1 MPHPFRD
8 VAIAGVFNTEQARS
22 LDGHDSQ
29 SIALEGALGALA
41 DAGIGIAE
49 VDGIA
54 GQFAADM
61 VLGARMG
68 PCSRKLS
75 SHGIPT
81 VLDAASMIAFG
92 ECEVVV
98 IAAGGAA
105 MYTERAATAP
115 WTRPSNEL
123 VAGYGLF
130 TAAEFALMARR
141 HMLTY
146 GTTPEQLAAAAATVR
161 NNGHVNP
168 DAVYYGRGPFAVDDI
183 LASRMVADPFHLLEC
198 AMTSEGGC
206 GLVLTTAARASDAA
220 TKPVWI
226 LGGAGDTYGP
236 AYVVPPV
243 WDLRGRDD
251 EHSRRATS
259 GAARRGSASRS
270 PGSVLTT
277 SMWRS
282 CTTRSRSRSSASSK
296 HSGSAATARVVPF
309 VEDGHIAAG
318 GRLPV
323 TTDGGTMSYSHAGI
337 NVQMLQRVIR
347 GVQQLRGTCAT
358 QPGARRRG
366 GVVQQRR
373 VGRAVQRRDAPR
385 GRNAHDDAAAA
396 GAGHPDGRPVGR
408 GCALLG
414 GLRGAAS
421 CATSNARTAAR

>member
-1 MPHPFRD
+1 MAHPFRD

-41 DAGIGIAE
+41 DAGIDIAE

-168 DAVYYGRGPFAVDDI
+168 EAVYYGRGPFAVDDI

-251 EHSRRATS
+251 EIPAGYVGRRAARKCFALAGLGPDDADVAELYDPFS
-259 GAARRGSASRS
+259 FEIIRQLEAFGFCADGEGGA
-270 PGSVLTT
+270 
-277 SMWRS
+277 
-282 CTTRSRSRSSASSK
+282 
-296 HSGSAATARVVPF
+296 F

-347 GVQQLRGTCAT
+347 GVEQLRGTCAT
-358 QPGARRRG
+358 NQVPGAEVALCSNG
-366 GVVQQRR
+366 GS
-373 VGRAVQRRDAPR
+373 
-385 GRNAHDDAAAA
+385 
-396 GAGHPDGRPVGR
+396 GALFNDVM
-408 GCALLG
+408 LLG
-414 GLRGAAS
+414 GQRP
-421 CATSNARTAAR
+421 